1 VYFRMKKLLAATDKL
16 KLFIGIGNVLHC
28 DDGVGVYIARKLCEN
43 QHIRVINAEV
53 SIENYIGKINTM
65 EADII
70 ILIDS
75 MFLGRK
81 PGFCELVP
89 IESLSDI
96 TTHTHNMSLRKIADF
111 LNSEIFV
118 LGIQPAIVSF
128 GEGLSSPVHQT
139 ANRIVALIN
148 SNNTC
153 F

>member
-1 VYFRMKKLLAATDKL
+1 MYSRLKKLLADNDKV

-28 DDGVGVYIARKLCEN
+28 DDGVGVYIAQKLIKN
-43 QHIRVINAEV
+43 QQIRVINAEV

-65 EADII
+65 EADIM

-81 PGFCELVP
+81 PGYCDLLP
-89 IESLSDI
+89 IDRLSDF
-96 TTHTHNMSLRKIADF
+96 TTHTHNISLRKMADF
-111 LNSEIFV
+111 FNSDILV
-118 LGIQPAIVSF
+118 LGIQPEMVSF
-128 GEGLSSPVHQT
+128 GEGLSSSVHQT
-139 ANRIVALIN
+139 ANRIVELIN